1 MGWGGWEF
9 MVDYFGWVSVSGS
22 WMGHYFCLMGV
33 GGKIFWGG
41 KICGGGGGGGGV
53 GVLFD
58 NARCMV

>member
-22 WMGHYFCLMGV
+22 WMGHFFCWGGG
-33 GGKIFWGG
+33 GGKIF
-41 KICGGGGGGGGV
+41 GGGGGGGGV